1 VSAPTAN
8 RSAPAPARLPP
19 FGRGA
24 MTVSLGIL
32 VAAAFLRLAHIG
44 SGIPFAVAPD
54 EPQIMIRVA
63 QMLKTGDFNPH
74 FFDWPSLTFYL
85 NLVGRRASSFSAA
98 QCADCGAGLGQVG
111 AAELYFGGRVF
122 TALLGTATVAVT
134 MAAGRRWG
142 TTTALVSGA
151 LMAVVSPHVRES
163 HYVLTDV
170 PTAFFTTLT
179 LWLSLRAIENQ
190 TMPRLLWAAAAAGL
204 AASCKYNGSIAI
216 VMPLIVAWAGGD
228 GFVAGSRR
236 ALAVAG
242 VGLVAFLAGTPYAV
256 LDLPKFLNDYAR
268 LASAFATRPI
278 AESGW
283 TLYPKHILGAI
294 GWPAL
299 LAAMAG
305 FGLALRDAIRG
316 PARVRSLLVV
326 GFAAAYFVVM
336 ARSHQ
341 IFGRYLLPL
350 YPDLALLCGL
360 TASTV
365 VAWLSSRQ
373 MHHRWL
379 ATSIGAVLIAL
390 VAIPTA
396 GAVGF
401 VRDLGRPSTARLA
414 YDWFLNRVPPGT
426 KVAVEAGA
434 LRLPNAYVT
443 IDAHVFLRRSY
454 DEYVADGRDRIFWQH
469 RRSFRPRCRTRP
481 GIARHSSPIK
491 GSSSV
496 HSWSRRSIPRRTSP
510 DRGLRIYQ
518 VRR

>member
-1 VSAPTAN
+1 MAA
-8 RSAPAPARLPP
+8 
-19 FGRGA
+19 
-24 MTVSLGIL
+24 SLGIV

-85 NLVGRRASSFSAA
+85 NLVVSCVVFLG
-98 QCADCGAGLGQVG
+98 GAMRGLWSGLGQVG
-111 AAELYFGGRVF
+111 APELYFSGRVF

-134 MAAGRRWG
+134 MAAARRWG

-179 LWLSLRAIENQ
+179 LWLSLRAIENLA
-190 TMPRLLWAAAAAGL
+190 MPRLLWAAAAAGL
-204 AASCKYNGSIAI
+204 AASCKYNGGIAI
-216 VMPLIVAWAGGD
+216 VMPLIVAWASGG
-228 GFVAGSRR
+228 GSVARSNRS
-236 ALAVAG
+236 LAVVG
-242 VGLVAFLAGTPYAV
+242 VGLVAFVAGTPYAV

-268 LASAFATRPI
+268 LASTFATRPI
-278 AESGW
+278 SESGW
-283 TLYPKHILGAI
+283 TLYPKHILAAI

-299 LAAMAG
+299 VATLVG
-305 FGLALRDAIRG
+305 FGLMFHGALRG
-316 PARVRSLLVV
+316 PARARSLLVV

-341 IFGRYLLPL
+341 LFGRYLLPL
-350 YPDLALLCGL
+350 YPHLALLCGL

-365 VAWLSSRQ
+365 VGWLSSRQ

-379 ATSIGAVLIAL
+379 VTSIGAVSIAL
-390 VAIPTA
+390 VAIPAA

-401 VRDLGRPSTARLA
+401 VRDLGRPSTAALA
-414 YDWFLNRVPPGT
+414 YEWFLSRVPPGT

-454 DEYVADGRDRIFWQH
+454 DEYVADGATYFLAASPEFQATLSDPAGH
-469 RRSFRPRCRTRP
+469 REAFVAYQGFFERAFLVASFDP
-481 GIARHSSPIK
+481 SSNVT
-491 GSSSV
+491 GS
-496 HSWSRRSIPRRTSP
+496 R
-510 DRGLRIYQ
+510 LRIYQ